1 MTSVSDVGAYRCTPS
16 TGRDELR
23 LLGCDISLHSRVEWI
38 MPYDPDRHARRSIR
52 LRNYDYAQP
61 GAYFVTVCTYQ
72 RECLLGDVVNGEMV
86 LNEDGEIVRHTLEEL
101 PRKFPGIEVDMHVI
115 MPNHLHG
122 IILVGA
128 QFIAPIPRPAPIP
141 QTDMVGISGK
151 SGVMNHAPTLGIV
164 VRAFKAISTHMIRTG
179 SNGTFA
185 WQRNYY
191 EHVLRG
197 EGALARAREYIV
209 LNPLRWHLDGE
220 NPRNR

>member
-1 MTSVSDVGAYRCTPS
+1 MGHSVRV
-16 TGRDELR
+16 
-23 LLGCDISLHSRVEWI
+23 LGGDISLHSRVEGM
-38 MPYDPDRHARRSIR
+38 MPYDPDRPARRSIR
-52 LRNYDYAQP
+52 LRDYDYAQP
-61 GAYFVTVCTYQ
+61 GVYFVTVCTYH

-86 LNEDGEIVRHTLEEL
+86 LNEAGEIVRHTLEEL
-101 PRKFPGIEVDMHVI
+101 PQRFPGIAVDIHVI

-128 QFIAPIPRPAPIP
+128 QFIAPLPRPAPIP

-151 SGVMNHAPTLGIV
+151 SGVMNHAPTLGNV
-164 VRAFKAISTHMIRTG
+164 VRTFKAISTCMIRTG

-191 EHVLRG
+191 EHVLRDG
-197 EGALARAREYIV
+197 DALVRAREYIAM
-209 LNPLRWHLDGE
+209 NPLRWHLDGE